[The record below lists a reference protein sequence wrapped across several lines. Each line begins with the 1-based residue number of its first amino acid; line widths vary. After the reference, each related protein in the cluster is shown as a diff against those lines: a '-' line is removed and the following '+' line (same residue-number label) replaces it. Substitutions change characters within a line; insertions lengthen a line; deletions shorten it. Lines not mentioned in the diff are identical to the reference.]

1 MINNLNFIYPEIFIS
16 LSIMFLL
23 LLGAFKK
30 ESSGLIYN
38 LSIVFLIFTLALIF
52 NYPPQSNVNLFNDS
66 YKIDY
71 FSSFMKILTMCS
83 GIFVLIT
90 SSRYLKILTMCSGIF
105 VLITS
110 SRYLKIFKIFKIEY
124 SILILCSILGMM
136 VMISANDLIV
146 FYIGLELQSLALYVL
161 ASFNRDQVKSSEAG
175 LKYFVLSALSSGLLL
190 YGCSLIYGFTGSTN
204 FITISEN
211 INSTQFGLTFGI
223 VFILVGLAFKISA
236 VPFHMW
242 APDVYEG
249 SPTSVTL
256 FFAVV
261 PKIAALTVFI
271 RFLYVPFINMIDQ
284 WQIIIVFL
292 SIASMIFGAV
302 AAIGQK
308 NLKRLVAYSSIGH
321 MGFALAGLASGTNEG
336 IQSSIIY
343 ISIYLIMNLGL
354 FSCLFMMKRN
364 DKYYENIDDLS
375 GLSKNHPLISLSL
388 LIILFSLAGI
398 PPMAGFFAKFYV
410 FTAVV
415 KESMYFL
422 AITGLLSTVIA
433 AFYYLRIIKII
444 YFDPEKEKYDTDYN
458 IGLKITL
465 SLSTL
470 LILLYFI
477 FPSTLVEIV
486 SRINII

>member
-23 LLGAFKK
+23 LLGVFKK
-30 ESSGLIYN
+30 NSSSLIYN

-71 FSSFMKILTMCS
+71 FSSFMKILT
-83 GIFVLIT
+83 I
-90 SSRYLKILTMCSGIF
+90 CSGIF

-110 SRYLKIFKIFKIEY
+110 SRYLKIFKIFQIEY

-136 VMISANDLIV
+136 VMISSNDLIV

-161 ASFNRDQVKSSEAG
+161 ASFNRDQIKSSEAG

-190 YGCSLIYGFTGSTN
+190 YGCSLIYGFSGSTN

-284 WQIIIVFL
+284 WQIIIIFL

-321 MGFALAGLASGTNEG
+321 MGFALAGLSSGTNEG

-364 DKYYENIDDLS
+364 DQYYENIDDLS

-410 FTAVV
+410 FSAVI

-422 AITGLLSTVIA
+422 AITGLLSTIIS

-477 FPSTLVEIV
+477 FPSRLVEIV